1 MESNVPFP
9 SPTAIH
15 IRKLTRYIVACCL
28 MLFVSISSLVFKP
41 KPAELLD
48 VKQFDLELVV
58 PKAFGEWRFE
68 PKFGAQVVNPQTK
81 ELLDKIYSQI
91 LTRTYVNDSGEKIML
106 SIAYGSDQ
114 RGSLQAHAPEVCY
127 PAQGFA
133 VSSTQSA
140 SISTPEG
147 PLSARRVATAKGP
160 RHEPVTYWFTVG
172 DQRVI
177 NALERRIAGLKSLL
191 TGRIPD
197 GLLFRV
203 SSIDRDTP
211 AAYVTHDKFINQM
224 LSAVP
229 NDVKFRLAGLGAK
242 TDR

>member
-1 MESNVPFP
+1 MQPNSSLPQP
-9 SPTAIH
+9 LALSAS
-15 IRKLTRYIVACCL
+15 KLTRYVIACCL
-28 MLFVSISSLVFKP
+28 MLAVSIASLVFKP
-41 KPAELLD
+41 KPAEVLD
-48 VKQFDLELVV
+48 VKKFDLELVV

-114 RGSLQAHAPEVCY
+114 RGSLQAHTPEVCY

-133 VSSTQSA
+133 VSSTQNA
-140 SISTPEG
+140 DIATPEG
-147 PLSARRVATAKGP
+147 PLSARRVATVKGP

-172 DQRVI
+172 DQRVT
-177 NALERRIAGLKSLL
+177 NGLERRIAGIKALL

-211 AAYVTHDKFINQM
+211 VAYATHDKFINQM

-242 TDR
+242 VDR